1 MPIESA
7 AEILLLAQDNA
18 QEGTG
23 GSLMGML
30 PLFAMLA
37 ALFYFMVLR
46 PERQKQKKQKDR
58 LGTLKKNDRVVTIGG
73 IHGVVVNI
81 QREADEI
88 TLKVDEANNTRIRFS
103 FSSVGRVVSDEDS
116 EDSSESK

>member
-1 MPIESA
+1 
-7 AEILLLAQDNA
+7 
-18 QEGTG
+18 
-23 GSLMGML
+23 MGML